1 MTADDLLPPPAARG
15 QVLDAQLHLLDRQV
29 LDVELEPVAAV
40 DDVEL
45 AGIQFG
51 DVLDPDRPPVIAG
64 LVSGAVLV
72 TRLFGGRPPDSRLKR
87 IPWKVVADV
96 GTVIRL
102 GARAEE
108 LDVTWAER
116 WLRTHVIGRIPGGRH
131 DPE

>member
-1 MTADDLLPPPAARG
+1 MSDDDLLPPPPVGG
-15 QVLDAQLHLLDRQV
+15 QILDAQLHLLDRQV
-29 LDVELEPVAAV
+29 LDVDKEPVAAV

-51 DVLDPDRPPVIAG
+51 DDLDPDKPPVIGA
-64 LVSGAVLV
+64 LVSGAVLA

-87 IPWKVVADV
+87 IPWKFVADA

-102 GARAEE
+102 GIRADE
-108 LDVTWAER
+108 LDITWAER
-116 WLRTHVIGRIPGGRH
+116 WLRTHVIGRIPGGQH